1 MRIPMTDRR
10 ASLRR
15 KEYGMTLLV
24 PLDSDMPPIA
34 GVLIDVSEDG
44 FRARH
49 PYDGLHPNLIVSFIH
64 RSREGI
70 ARVIWNR
77 STGPDF
83 ETGFECLDD
92 FNL

>member
-1 MRIPMTDRR
+1 MHIPMTDRR
-10 ASLRR
+10 ASVRR
-15 KEYGMTLLV
+15 KANGMALLV
-24 PLDSDMPPIA
+24 PVDSDMPPLA

-44 FRARH
+44 FRASH

-77 STGPDF
+77 STDPDF
-83 ETGFECLDD
+83 EAGFQCLSD